1 MTVSGLFPDAVR
13 RLLGD
18 ARGRLLAGA
27 LGLTLLT
34 LAAPRLPVTGQRVE
48 AVVVVDITGS
58 MNTRDEHL
66 DGKPVSRLDKTKAAL
81 RALAADLPCGSRLGL
96 GLFAE
101 RRTFLLFEPID
112 TCADFAALD
121 GAIAGLDWRMGWE
134 GDSRIAA
141 GLFRAIALAGELGSD
156 LVFVTD
162 GHEAPPLPARGGP
175 AFEGKPG
182 AVRGL
187 IVGAGGHALAPIPRY
202 DDRGREIGFYGPED
216 VPHENRFGPPPP
228 GAETREGYNPR
239 NAPFGGVAPR
249 GTEHLSSV
257 RETYLRGLAAE
268 TGLAYVPLDD
278 PAGLAAA
285 LTAVATTRPRPV
297 LLDLRPWLG
306 AAALALL
313 LVLFGLLPWRA
324 RLGGAV
330 SRLRHGA

>member
-1 MTVSGLFPDAVR
+1 MTVPKPLPGAVA
-13 RLLGD
+13 RLLGEP
-18 ARGRLLAGA
+18 RGRLLACA

-34 LAAPRLPVTGQRVE
+34 AVAPRLPVTGRRVE

-58 MNTRDEHL
+58 MNTRDETL
-66 DGKPVSRLDKTKAAL
+66 GGRPASRLDKAKASL

-141 GLFRAIALAGELGSD
+141 GLFRAVALAGELGSD

-187 IVGAGGHALAPIPRY
+187 IVGAGGHVPSPIPRY

-239 NAPFGGVAPR
+239 NAPFGGVATP
-249 GTEHLSSV
+249 GTEHLSTV

-268 TGLAYVPLDD
+268 TGLAYAPLDE

-285 LTAVATTRPRPV
+285 LTAAATPRPRPV
-297 LLDLRPWLG
+297 LLDPRPVLG
-306 AAALALL
+306 AGALALL
-313 LVLFGLLPWRA
+313 SVLFGFLPWRA
-324 RLGGAV
+324 RLAGAV